1 MNENTMMGLG
11 SIPESDMK
19 AIVRKSMTIIA
30 LNPNGIRAYFKNSIV
45 EVKRMIKEHNPD
57 IIIWNEIKGN
67 ENKQNEMQ
75 KQVDEVMDPKIF
87 HWYWNNSERALG
99 RHGLCISM
107 KKELVP
113 LVKSVSYGFKFEQN
127 KEPEG
132 RIITLE
138 FEEFSVVGI
147 YAVNA
152 GAQKCDKLHY
162 KQEWLA
168 KLMIHCEMLKG
179 GENGNPL
186 KGVIVMGDWNIA
198 PKDVDI
204 HNPTKNQKSAGF
216 TKEEREAF
224 QWFMD
229 RGWCD
234 VFRLKHPYDVKY
246 TFWDSKFAA
255 RQKGAGWRIDHTV
268 VNKEFSL
275 EKATCEILDDIQGS
289 DHCPVMFQFE
299 Y

>member
-1 MNENTMMGLG
+1 
-11 SIPESDMK
+11 MK
-19 AIVRKSMTIIA
+19 LSNSLTIIA
-30 LNPNGIRAYFKNSIV
+30 LNPNGIRAYFKNNSK
-45 EVKRMIKEHNPD
+45 EVKRMISEYNPD
-57 IIIWNEIKGN
+57 IIIWNETKGN
-67 ENKQNEMQ
+67 KKMQTDMQ
-75 KQVDEVMDPKIF
+75 KFVDIVLEGENWNGENRKYF
-87 HWYWNNSERALG
+87 WYWNNSELALG

-107 KKELVP
+107 KKDLVP

-132 RIITLE
+132 RMITLE

-147 YAVNA
+147 YAVNS
-152 GAQKCDKLHY
+152 GQKTDKLEY

-179 GENGNPL
+179 GENGNPV
-186 KGVIVMGDWNIA
+186 KGVIVMGDWNVA
-198 PKDVDI
+198 PKDIDI
-204 HNPTKNQKSAGF
+204 HNPAKNQKSAGF
-216 TKEEREAF
+216 TKEERDAF

-229 RGWCD
+229 RGWFD

-268 VNKEFSL
+268 VNKEFPL
-275 EKATCEILDDIQGS
+275 EKATCEILDNIMGS
-289 DHCPVMFQFE
+289 DHCAVMFQFE